1 MSAWSYG
8 QQCSCRTSKY
18 TPLKHINASIL
29 LYAEPSF
36 PHESH
41 PTQALPAHT
50 FHTSSAATRRNG
62 SKLSPHINAIVQ
74 NSNES
79 LQISL
84 ESFFKQRRMLLFS
97 PTLRAFLPRPAV
109 LLLGTSKGASIP
121 RTHLL
126 GGSRSTESHSKT
138 LSALFYAP
146 SSNLRLRHSLL
157 PHHIIRRP
165 HTRQLFAPSSAV

>member
-1 MSAWSYG
+1 MLQTQKTPVNRSPTSSFPTFCIKSCIPTSLSMSS
-8 QQCSCRTSKY
+8 S
-18 TPLKHINASIL
+18 
-29 LYAEPSF
+29 YAEPSF
-36 PHESH
+36 PYETH

-62 SKLSPHINAIVQ
+62 SKLSPHINAIMQ

-109 LLLGTSKGASIP
+109 LLLGTSNGASIP

-146 SSNLRLRHSLL
+146 QDPFLSYRFPSKLVPFSS
-157 PHHIIRRP
+157 
-165 HTRQLFAPSSAV
+165 